1 MKKNKRTTV
10 RRRITRHVVIAI
22 AITITVM
29 TIVNLI
35 YLSRR
40 IIEQQEMKL
49 ELATQMSAGEVQ
61 NWIKDMSTVTE
72 DMASSLTALGDLN
85 EVTVRAVVDRVA
97 LNHPE
102 LYYVYF
108 SDRLGNAT
116 MARGVQF
123 AEGVDPRERV
133 WYKTAEALGHTVV
146 IDPYS
151 SASRPDVMMVTVATP
166 VYWGTMLVGVVAVDA
181 DIATVQ
187 DFINSID
194 FENGSYGFLLDS
206 KNNIIA
212 HPNADFNPKNGN
224 ITSAVDVMPELD
236 DILSTSKQDK
246 YITAPDYTGKRMVYS
261 AQTLE
266 GSRWTVAV
274 AYPESNFLSHVDR
287 GIRISLFV
295 AILCAILA
303 VGDITVTV
311 RRVLKPLGKINPA
324 MQKIVEGDF
333 STKLNFAEAN
343 DEIGDLQDELAI
355 VLEALSKVIDKQ
367 AYVLSEMENGNLI
380 VEDIENFP
388 GELNQI
394 AKSVNS
400 IKETFN
406 DIISDIQFSAIN
418 LQSYAM
424 GINETTDMDEMR
436 MIFEELS
443 AEANALMDKTSKFI
457 TMPGGPKTTDYDST
471 GAYSSQNDYRDDF

>member
-10 RRRITRHVVIAI
+10 KSRITRHVVIAI

-29 TIVNLI
+29 TIVNLV

-49 ELATQMSAGEVQ
+49 TLATQMSAGEVQ
-61 NWIKDMSTVTE
+61 NWIKDMSTITE

-85 EVTVRAVVDRVA
+85 KTTVRAVVDRVA

-108 SDRLGNAT
+108 SDKLGNAT
-116 MARGVQF
+116 MARGIDF

-133 WYKTAEALGHTVV
+133 WYKTAEALGHTAV
-146 IDPYS
+146 INPYS
-151 SASRPDVMMVTVATP
+151 SASKPDVMMVTVATP

-181 DIATVQ
+181 VIASVQ
-187 DFINSID
+187 DFINNID
-194 FENGSYGFLLDS
+194 FEQGSYGFLLDS
-206 KNNIIA
+206 NNNIIA
-212 HPNADFNPKNGN
+212 HPNESFNPTNGN

-236 DILSTSKQDK
+236 EILSTSRQDEFV
-246 YITAPDYTGKRMVYS
+246 TARDYTGTRMVYS
-261 AQTLE
+261 AKTLE
-266 GSRWTVAV
+266 GSKWTIAV

-295 AILCAILA
+295 AVLCALLA
-303 VGDITVTV
+303 VGDIAVTV
-311 RRVLKPLGKINPA
+311 RRVLKPLDKINPA
-324 MQKIVEGDF
+324 IQKIVEGDF

-343 DEIGDLQDELAI
+343 DEIGDLQNELAV
-355 VLEALSKVIDKQ
+355 VLAALTKIINKQ
-367 AYVLSEMENGNLI
+367 TYVLSEMEKGNLI

-394 AKSVNS
+394 ATSVNS

-424 GINETTDMDEMR
+424 GINETTDIDEMKA
-436 MIFEELS
+436 IFEELS
-443 AEANALMDKTSKFI
+443 AEANALMEKTSRFV
-457 TMPGGPKTTDYDST
+457 TMPGGV
-471 GAYSSQNDYRDDF
+471 ASSNVSASKFEEYRDDF